1 MDAKL
6 LGGRIKS
13 RRTELNMTQGDI
25 ATAIG
30 VAIST
35 IQRYEAGT
43 IQKIKLPVVEAIARI
58 LQVNADWLIGK
69 TDELRIPSHSLPDNI
84 ISMPKMK
91 KIPILGT
98 IACGQPILAY
108 EEYDEYASIPEHIR
122 ADFALRCKG
131 DSMINARIFD
141 GDIVYIRQQPDV
153 ENGQIA
159 AVLIEEEATLK
170 RVRKFPDHLVLEAE
184 NPMFQPLTY
193 WREEM
198 NTVRILGLAVAFT
211 SSIRHAHLKSYL

>member
-1 MDAKL
+1 MDATL
-6 LGGRIKS
+6 LGSRIKS

-25 ATAIG
+25 AVAIG

-35 IQRYEAGT
+35 IQRYEAVT

-69 TDELRIPSHSLPDNI
+69 TDKQRIISHSLPDNI
-84 ISMPKMK
+84 IPMPKMK
-91 KIPILGT
+91 KVPILGT

-108 EEYDEYASIPEHIR
+108 EEYDEYASIPEHIH

-159 AVLIEEEATLK
+159 AVLIDDEATLK
-170 RVRKFPDHLVLEAE
+170 RVKKFPDHIVLEPE
-184 NPMFQPLTY
+184 NPMYKPLVY
-193 WREEM
+193 WEEEM
-198 NTVRILGLAVAFT
+198 NTIRILGLAVAFT
-211 SSIRHAHLKSYL
+211 STVRQGHQK